1 MNKNFS
7 RVTLLMAS
15 LLMAAPSLAA
25 PPKTSP
31 TSPITSEAA
40 RTMAANAERAA
51 RAHGYAIVISI
62 VDSHGNLK
70 HFHRMDGTSSG
81 SIQVAQLKAST
92 SARFPLSSS
101 SLADRSAS
109 LPAIPTRP
117 CQASPC
123 WAAVCRSS
131 TATASISVASASA
144 AQRQSWTRS
153 LPRQR
158 WMAMPELTH
167 KKTQGSCPG
176 FLVLLDA

>member
-70 HFHRMDGTSSG
+70 HF
-81 SIQVAQLKAST
+81 IQVAQLKAST

-109 LPAIPTRP
+109 LPANPY
-117 CQASPC
+117 A
-123 WAAVCRSS
+123 
-131 TATASISVASASA
+131 
-144 AQRQSWTRS
+144 S
-153 LPRQR
+153 LPGFTLLGGGLPIIDGDGQHIGGIGISG
-158 WMAMPELTH
+158 ATPELDAQFAQTA
-167 KKTQGSCPG
+167 
-176 FLVLLDA
+176 LDGDA